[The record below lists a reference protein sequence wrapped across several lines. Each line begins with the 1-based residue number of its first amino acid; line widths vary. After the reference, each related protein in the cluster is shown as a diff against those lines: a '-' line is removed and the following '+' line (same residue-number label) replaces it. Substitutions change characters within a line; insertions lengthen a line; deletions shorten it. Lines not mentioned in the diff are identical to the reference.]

1 MVPYTVGY
9 SCPMDEI
16 RHLLYFRFYDGI
28 CKWEEGSQTPILH
41 IGWAKPLVSTISKFD
56 AEVRAQ
62 VNIVCSTDSDEP
74 RDKPKGTQGDKTEA
88 KDNDNDKWNNNS
100 DNTEMSV
107 REQLTAAV
115 NSRPR
120 VTLYSH
126 KMAALKPLLLAE
138 RLNTHA
144 LQLQLTAQSQLQR
157 PHAPTKRR
165 DDDDQTTSVCTT
177 ARAKR
182 ARRER

>member
-1 MVPYTVGY
+1 M
-9 SCPMDEI
+9 
-16 RHLLYFRFYDGI
+16 
-28 CKWEEGSQTPILH
+28 
-41 IGWAKPLVSTISKFD
+41 STISKFD

-62 VNIVCSTDSDEP
+62 VHIIC
-74 RDKPKGTQGDKTEA
+74 KPDTGDDMESNESEEKLETE
-88 KDNDNDKWNNNS
+88 NNGKWS
-100 DNTEMSV
+100 GAENTEMSV

-115 NSRPR
+115 NSRPK

-138 RLNTHA
+138 RLNSNA

-157 PHAPTKRR
+157 PLAPTKRR
-165 DDDDQTTSVCTT
+165 VDEEQNCTQT
-177 ARAKR
+177 ARSKR

>member
-1 MVPYTVGY
+1 
-9 SCPMDEI
+9 MDKADE
-16 RHLLYFRFYDGI
+16 
-28 CKWEEGSQTPILH
+28 
-41 IGWAKPLVSTISKFD
+41 
-56 AEVRAQ
+56 
-62 VNIVCSTDSDEP
+62 NIKDDE
-74 RDKPKGTQGDKTEA
+74 
-88 KDNDNDKWNNNS
+88 NWNNNT

-144 LQLQLTAQSQLQR
+144 LQLQLTAQSHLQW
-157 PHAPTKRR
+157 PQVPAKRR
-165 DDDDQTTSVCTT
+165 DEDDSNPAAPT

-182 ARRER
+182 SRRER

>member
-1 MVPYTVGY
+1 MLQYVIKLIKHY
-9 SCPMDEI
+9 
-16 RHLLYFRFYDGI
+16 RFYDGI

-56 AEVRAQ
+56 AEVRSQ
-62 VNIVCSTDSDEP
+62 VHIICSPDDGEQPEDSQKPENADEKE
-74 RDKPKGTQGDKTEA
+74 DKEME
-88 KDNDNDKWNNNS
+88 NDRWNNNS
-100 DNTEMSV
+100 ENAELSV

-157 PHAPTKRR
+157 PPPPAKRR
-165 DDDDQTTSVCTT
+165 DDDEHGAQAPTP
-177 ARAKR
+177 RAKR

>member
-1 MVPYTVGY
+1 MQ
-9 SCPMDEI
+9 I
-16 RHLLYFRFYDGI
+16 I
-28 CKWEEGSQTPILH
+28 CSPDSEEPETPE
-41 IGWAKPLVSTISKFD
+41 ARK
-56 AEVRAQ
+56 
-62 VNIVCSTDSDEP
+62 NTDIEDTHVQ
-74 RDKPKGTQGDKTEA
+74 KN
-88 KDNDNDKWNNNS
+88 NDQWNNNS
-100 DNTEMSV
+100 DNIEMSV

-157 PHAPTKRR
+157 PPAPTKRR
-165 DDDDQTTSVCTT
+165 DDDDHTPAPT

>member
-1 MVPYTVGY
+1 M
-9 SCPMDEI
+9 
-16 RHLLYFRFYDGI
+16 
-28 CKWEEGSQTPILH
+28 
-41 IGWAKPLVSTISKFD
+41 STISKFD

-62 VNIVCSTDSDEP
+62 VNIICKTDTDDHSESNKASDNV
-74 RDKPKGTQGDKTEA
+74 DKDKG
-88 KDNDNDKWNNNS
+88 DNDKWNNNS
-100 DNTEMSV
+100 ENTEMTV

-126 KMAALKPLLLAE
+126 KMAALRPLLLAE

-157 PHAPTKRR
+157 PQAPTKKR
-165 DDDDQTTSVCTT
+165 DVDDSNASLPT

>member
-1 MVPYTVGY
+1 M
-9 SCPMDEI
+9 
-16 RHLLYFRFYDGI
+16 
-28 CKWEEGSQTPILH
+28 
-41 IGWAKPLVSTISKFD
+41 STISKFD

-62 VNIVCSTDSDEP
+62 VNIICSPDDCELTGVSQKTPDS
-74 RDKPKGTQGDKTEA
+74 GQTTE
-88 KDNDNDKWNNNS
+88 NDKEKDIWNNNA
-100 DNTEMSV
+100 DIPPMSV

-157 PHAPTKRR
+157 PHIPVKRR
-165 DDDDQTTSVCTT
+165 DDEDHNPSTPT

>member
-1 MVPYTVGY
+1 
-9 SCPMDEI
+9 
-16 RHLLYFRFYDGI
+16 
-28 CKWEEGSQTPILH
+28 
-41 IGWAKPLVSTISKFD
+41 
-56 AEVRAQ
+56 
-62 VNIVCSTDSDEP
+62 
-74 RDKPKGTQGDKTEA
+74 
-88 KDNDNDKWNNNS
+88 
-100 DNTEMSV
+100 MSV

-157 PHAPTKRR
+157 PQAPSKRR
-165 DDDDQTTSVCTT
+165 DDDDQNPIPAALT

>member
-1 MVPYTVGY
+1 MN
-9 SCPMDEI
+9 
-16 RHLLYFRFYDGI
+16 FRFYDGI

-62 VNIVCSTDSDEP
+62 VHIVCNLESDE
-74 RDKPKGTQGDKTEA
+74 KQKEQTIEENNEEKGKNSE
-88 KDNDNDKWNNNS
+88 KWTNS
-100 DNTEMSV
+100 ENIEMSV

-120 VTLYSH
+120 VTLYSQ

-157 PHAPTKRR
+157 PQPPTKRR
-165 DDDDQTTSVCTT
+165 DDDEQNFCAST

>member
-1 MVPYTVGY
+1 MN
-9 SCPMDEI
+9 I
-16 RHLLYFRFYDGI
+16 FRFYDGI

-62 VNIVCSTDSDEP
+62 VHIVCKPDTGDNMDES
-74 RDKPKGTQGDKTEA
+74 
-88 KDNDNDKWNNNS
+88 KDEKDEGENNGKWNNAE
-100 DNTEMSV
+100 NTEMSV

-157 PHAPTKRR
+157 PLAPAKRR
-165 DDDDQTTSVCTT
+165 DDEDPAAAAPTP
-177 ARAKR
+177 RAKR
-182 ARRER
+182 ARRDR

>member
-1 MVPYTVGY
+1 
-9 SCPMDEI
+9 
-16 RHLLYFRFYDGI
+16 
-28 CKWEEGSQTPILH
+28 
-41 IGWAKPLVSTISKFD
+41 
-56 AEVRAQ
+56 
-62 VNIVCSTDSDEP
+62 
-74 RDKPKGTQGDKTEA
+74 
-88 KDNDNDKWNNNS
+88 
-100 DNTEMSV
+100 MSV

-157 PHAPTKRR
+157 PQAPTKRR
-165 DDDDQTTSVCTT
+165 DDDDQNSSMPT

-182 ARRER
+182 ARRERWSYLLNDHIRFLRLVLDMPKWFIGLFYSFCWGLCTNPDKLLCIYLRGIRIYSQDKQVFFNCCNLSMNGLRLISVM

>member
-1 MVPYTVGY
+1 M
-9 SCPMDEI
+9 
-16 RHLLYFRFYDGI
+16 
-28 CKWEEGSQTPILH
+28 
-41 IGWAKPLVSTISKFD
+41 STISKFD

-62 VNIVCSTDSDEP
+62 VNIVSNTDTEEQ
-74 RDKPKGTQGDKTEA
+74 REKPKGSQGDKTEA
-88 KDNDNDKWNNNS
+88 KDNENDKWNNNS
-100 DNTEMSV
+100 DNTNEEKEMTV

-165 DDDDQTTSVCTT
+165 DDDDQTASLCSTT
-177 ARAKR
+177 RAKR

>member
-1 MVPYTVGY
+1 M
-9 SCPMDEI
+9 
-16 RHLLYFRFYDGI
+16 
-28 CKWEEGSQTPILH
+28 
-41 IGWAKPLVSTISKFD
+41 
-56 AEVRAQ
+56 RAQ
-62 VNIVCSTDSDEP
+62 VHIICKTDTDDHTEP
-74 RDKPKGTQGDKTEA
+74 AKVSENSEKTENGGE
-88 KDNDNDKWNNNS
+88 NDNWNNNS
-100 DNTEMSV
+100 ENTEMTV

-126 KMAALKPLLLAE
+126 KMAALRPLLLAE

-157 PHAPTKRR
+157 PQAPTKKR
-165 DDDDQTTSVCTT
+165 DNDDTNSSLPT